1 MMRMF
6 RLALALLA
14 LLAAFAA
21 FGARPSAAG
30 GTYGQRAEVHQ
41 FIAEMVERHGFSGRE
56 LRKLFGRVR
65 YQPAVIRS
73 MTPPPEAP
81 VKSWQSYR
89 AMFVSRE
96 RIEAG
101 ARFRERH
108 GAALARAAQEF
119 GVPAE
124 IIVAIIGV
132 ETVYGRNMGTYRMID
147 ALATLAFDFPRRSEF
162 FRSELESFLLYA
174 RENGIDT
181 FAAQGSYAGAFG
193 IPQFMPGS
201 YRRFAVDYD
210 GDGRRDLNSSPPD
223 AIGSVGNFLRAHG
236 WEAGQPV
243 AAQAQV
249 SGEAHRKLIDAGIK
263 PVYRI
268 ADLPAYGVVI
278 AAGAASPVEPAA
290 LIARAEALAPE
301 AGCALVELETPGQ
314 PPEYWVGLQNF
325 YALTRYNRSS
335 FYAIAVLELARE
347 IILTGR

>member
-1 MMRMF
+1 M
-6 RLALALLA
+6 LALLA
-14 LLAAFAA
+14 FAAPGAFAA
-21 FGARPSAAG
+21 EPGN
-30 GTYGQRAEVHQ
+30 YGKREEVRQ
-41 FIAEMVERHGFSGRE
+41 FIAEMVGRHGFVGRE
-56 LRKLFGRVR
+56 LRKLFSRAR
-65 YQPAVIRS
+65 YQPAIIRA

-81 VKSWQSYR
+81 VKSWQAYR
-89 AMFVSRE
+89 ALFVSRE

-108 GAALARAAQEF
+108 AATLGRAEQEF
-119 GVPAE
+119 GVPAD

-132 ETVYGRNMGTYRMID
+132 ETVYGRNMGVYRMID

-174 RENGIDT
+174 RESGIDV

-210 GDGRRDLNSSPPD
+210 GDGRRDLNSSPVD
-223 AIGSVGNFLRAHG
+223 AIGSVANFLRAHG
-236 WEAGQPV
+236 WEAGQPI
-243 AAQAQV
+243 AAPAQV
-249 SGEAHRKLIDAGIK
+249 SGESFRTLIDAGIK

-268 ADLPAYGVVI
+268 ADLPAYGVTVGM
-278 AAGAASPVEPAA
+278 AVGAAQAVGV
-290 LIARAEALAPE
+290 AEALPPE
-301 AGCALVELETPGQ
+301 TGCALVELETPGQ
-314 PPEYWVGLQNF
+314 APEYWVGLQNF

-347 IILTGR
+347 IVQAAR